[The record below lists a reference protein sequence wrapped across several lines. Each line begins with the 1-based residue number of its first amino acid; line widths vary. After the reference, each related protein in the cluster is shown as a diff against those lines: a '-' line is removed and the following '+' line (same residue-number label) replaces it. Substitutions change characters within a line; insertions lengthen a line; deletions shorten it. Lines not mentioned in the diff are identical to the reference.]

1 MVPIVYRYC
10 DAQGLS
16 IPRAQC
22 DPGYVCYG
30 GAYTGTPNDGVTG
43 QPCPE
48 GTFCVTG
55 SFEFDSCSPGTYS
68 KSTGGTS
75 DQDCQLC
82 DPGYYCSKKQ
92 LTAPEGPCY
101 PGYYCPEA
109 SIAPNLTAT
118 PAGHFTRLGSSEP
131 QPCLP
136 GTYQPHDRQSSCLP
150 CRPGFYCPTKNMTSD
165 FECERGFYCP
175 PGSDRR
181 FACPAGTFNNHTGQV
196 YNSSCLG
203 CPPGKYCNPT
213 AQAGPTGTL
222 SLSFKTL
229 FFQFLFTVRLVRP
242 CSSLFLGC
250 LIIII
255 IDVYHP
261 FFIF

>member
-1 MVPIVYRYC
+1 MFLHRYC

-22 DPGYVCYG
+22 DPGYVCFG

-43 QPCPE
+43 RPCPE

-82 DPGYYCSKKQ
+82 DPGYYCSSKQ
-92 LTAPEGPCY
+92 LTAPEGPCD
-101 PGYYCPEA
+101 PGYYCPEG

-118 PAGHFTRLGSSEP
+118 PAGHFTRTGSSEP

-136 GTYQPHDRQSSCLP
+136 GTYQPHDRQSSCVP
-150 CRPGFYCPTKNMTSD
+150 CDGGYYCPTKNMTYQT
-165 FECERGFYCP
+165 ECEKGFYCP
-175 PGSDRR
+175 PGSDRQ
-181 FACPAGTFNNHTGQV
+181 FACPAGTFNNHTKEV

-203 CPPGKYCNPT
+203 CPPGQFCNPT
-213 AQAGPTGTL
+213 AQAVPTGMYLLTP
-222 SLSFKTL
+222 SHDFCGIFSCPV
-229 FFQFLFTVRLVRP
+229 FLLV
-242 CSSLFLGC
+242 
-250 LIIII
+250 
-255 IDVYHP
+255 
-261 FFIF
+261 